1 MSNFEKASRKK
12 IRFESSVGL
21 LTTEDLWDLPLT
33 SKGTKPNLDGLA
45 RAVSAELRSLTED
58 SFVEERPDPR
68 KSDLELKL
76 DIMKA
81 VIKHKLDAR
90 SAAEKAAQNEERKRR
105 LLNALA
111 SKEDAALAGMSKEE
125 IEAEIAKLGA

>member
-1 MSNFEKASRKK
+1 MTIFETASRKK
-12 IRFESSVGL
+12 TRFESSVGL
-21 LTTEDLWDLPLT
+21 LSTEDLWDLPLT
-33 SKGTKPNLDGLA
+33 AKGTKPNLDLLA
-45 RAVSAELRSLTED
+45 RGVSAELRSLVED
-58 SFVEERPDPR
+58 SFVDERPDPR

-76 DIMKA
+76 DLLKA

-90 SAAEKAAQNEERKRR
+90 AAAEKAAQTEERKRR

-111 SKEDAALAGMSKEE
+111 SKEEAALAGMSKEE